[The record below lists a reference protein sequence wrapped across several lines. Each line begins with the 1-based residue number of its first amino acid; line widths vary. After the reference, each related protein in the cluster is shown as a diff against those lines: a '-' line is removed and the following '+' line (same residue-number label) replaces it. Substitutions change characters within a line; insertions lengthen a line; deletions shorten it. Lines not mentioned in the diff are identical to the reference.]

1 MASRLGRVRV
11 QAPNVYRGSDGFIFF
26 PPGGPTFSQRCSS
39 FHRTLD
45 GVLNRFMAKF
55 VPCFLSASNSAR
67 IASMFSFNK
76 DRSIKIS
83 SSVHLCCFESSE
95 DIVEKGS
102 TVKLVKLVPMA
113 CLAVAKR
120 RMYQYYC
127 TGACHKM
134 CVTTFVAV
142 QRNHR
147 EQYNCFVAE
156 LSAIRR

>member
-1 MASRLGRVRV
+1 
-11 QAPNVYRGSDGFIFF
+11 
-26 PPGGPTFSQRCSS
+26 
-39 FHRTLD
+39 
-45 GVLNRFMAKF
+45 
-55 VPCFLSASNSAR
+55 
-67 IASMFSFNK
+67 MFSFNK